1 MYLKQIDLL
10 GFKSFTDKTR
20 ISLEPGISCIVG
32 PNGSGKSN
40 IADALRWVLGEQSSR
55 SLRGGKMEDVIFA
68 GSKKRKPLGM
78 AEVTITLDNS
88 DGHISL
94 PFPEIAVT
102 RRVYRSGQSD
112 YLINNQACR
121 LKDIT
126 NLFLDTGI
134 GVEGISLISQG
145 RVNEIVSAKPEERR
159 VFVEEAAGIV
169 KYRNR
174 KREAVRKLEE
184 TVRCLERVGDIIG
197 ELESRLSPLESQMI
211 KAKAYLDLREQSNQ
225 LEIGLIL
232 RLLKEDQNKL
242 AQLST
247 SLEQLNEE
255 VLRQETLRHGY
266 EAEAERLRLT
276 LQGLDE
282 EIAGMQ
288 QTFFQTQTELER
300 ELAQIPI
307 IREKQ
312 ANNEEN
318 NRRLNLELEDFTNKS
333 KSKLE
338 ESRLL
343 AAQLEATK
351 SEVDRKKAEI
361 SAVEDIAQSAR
372 QALDEGES
380 HLTALKDQ
388 AFALAQKLADLRN
401 QLRYNEQMSGDNT
414 RQQSQ
419 LETQEE
425 EISQYLAELMREE
438 ETWQSKLTRLAGAEK
453 AKTQDLEKADE
464 TAKAKEKA
472 CSLAEAAAIDLRYKF
487 HAQNSRFTVM
497 EEMAQSYE
505 GYFPGV
511 RSILLAKKENDS
523 NLTGIIGVAAQ
534 LLEVPEQYR
543 QAVETYLG
551 SALQNIVVQTAAD
564 ARRAITWLKDKK
576 GGRATFLPL
585 DTLKPKSNDFFSA
598 AAKIEGVFGPANQ
611 LISSEPAIRPALDFL
626 LGQALLVQNMEIA
639 SQAAKAAGYRGSIVT
654 LEGDMINPGGSLT
667 GGSKN
672 QKSPDLLSKK
682 AALEESRRDLAN
694 MKELLAQK
702 EDQLEKL
709 RSQDSAA
716 RDNLSKIEAEIK
728 ETVEAKAAAERELAQ
743 ILTGKHQAAKQLD
756 LLEEQKA
763 AIKDNAARLAEEKQ
777 NLSGELEKH
786 QGENNDLGEEISQ
799 LQVDLK
805 IKRENME
812 EEREDETRSKVE
824 LARLQE
830 AAHNLGARNHTLRQ
844 ELAELE
850 ANQIQ
855 RQAALTAISKEQTQL
870 RELEAEARSVIAA
883 KEEQIQHQEEALDQK
898 RHGFGE
904 ENNQL
909 QELDKNSRELARSL
923 ELLRQKLH
931 QEELKKTLVQAEW
944 ENEEDRLQEKFQLS
958 YQEASLLPPVNL
970 SRREMKNTLA
980 GLSKEIEELGQVN
993 LGAIEEYAEVSQR
1006 YDFLQEQRGDLTAAK
1021 QSLDQV
1027 IADMDKIM
1035 ASRFRNAF
1043 GQLNLEFAKSFAR
1056 LFDGGNA
1063 ELVLSDPQDILATG
1077 VELSV
1082 HPPGK
1087 KVSNYNLLSGGE
1099 KALIGIALMFAIMA
1113 VRPSPFCLLDEV
1125 DAALDEAN
1133 VERFANYLV
1142 DLAAKTQFLMIS
1154 HRQGTMEV
1162 SSSLWGV
1169 TMEEEGVSKLVSVRL
1184 N

>member
-55 SLRGGKMEDVIFA
+55 SLRGGKMEDVIFT

-78 AEVTITLDNS
+78 AEVSITLDNS

-94 PFPEIAVT
+94 PFFEIAVT

-126 NLFLDTGI
+126 NLFVDTGI

-145 RVNEIVSAKPEERR
+145 RINEIVSAKPEERR

-174 KREAVRKLEE
+174 KREAGRKLEE

-197 ELESRLSPLESQMI
+197 ELESRLSPLKNQMI
-211 KAKAYLDLREQSNQ
+211 KAKAYLDLREQSNR

-232 RLLKEDQNKL
+232 RLLKENHNRL
-242 AQLST
+242 TQLSA
-247 SLEQLNEE
+247 SLEQQNEE
-255 VLRQETLRHGY
+255 ILRQETLRHSCD
-266 EAEAERLRLT
+266 AEAERLRLT

-288 QTFFQTQTELER
+288 QAFFQTQTELER

-318 NRRLNLELEDFTNKS
+318 KRRLQLEMEDFSNKTKS
-333 KSKLE
+333 KEE
-338 ESRLL
+338 ESLLL
-343 AAQLEATK
+343 AAQLEATQ
-351 SEVDRKKAEI
+351 SEVTKKKAEI
-361 SAVEDIAQSAR
+361 SAAEELNQSAR
-372 QALDEGES
+372 QVLGEGENR
-380 HLTALKDQ
+380 LTALKDQ

-401 QLRYNEQMSGDNT
+401 QGRYNEQMSGDNF
-414 RQQSQ
+414 RQQNQ
-419 LETQEE
+419 LEAQKEEIRRYLGGLIQEE
-425 EISQYLAELMREE
+425 EKSRSILDS
-438 ETWQSKLTRLAGAEK
+438 LAGAEK
-453 AKTQDLEKADE
+453 VKTQDLKKAAE
-464 TAKAKEKA
+464 TSQVKEKA

-497 EEMAQSYE
+497 AEMAQSFE

-511 RSILLAKKENDS
+511 RSILLAKKENDPD
-523 NLTGIIGVAAQ
+523 LAGIIGVAAQ
-534 LLEVPEQYR
+534 LLEVPEQYAP
-543 QAVETYLG
+543 AVETYLG
-551 SALQNIVVQTAAD
+551 SALQNIVVQTAFD
-564 ARRAITWLKDKK
+564 ARRAIAWLKEKK

-585 DTLKPKSNDFFSA
+585 DTLKSKSNEFFSA
-598 AAKIEGVFGPANQ
+598 AAKLEGVFGPANQ
-611 LISSEPAIRPALDFL
+611 LISAEPAIRPALDFL
-626 LGQALLVQNMEIA
+626 LGQALIVQNMDIA
-639 SQAAKAAGYRGSIVT
+639 SQAAQASGYRGSIVT

-682 AALEESRRDLAN
+682 AALEESRRELAR

-702 EDQLEKL
+702 EDRLKELRLE
-709 RSQDSAA
+709 DSAA
-716 RDNLSKIEAEIK
+716 RDNLSQIEAEIK
-728 ETVEAKAAAERELAQ
+728 ESGEAKAAAERELAQ
-743 ILTGKHQAAKQLD
+743 ILADKLQAAKQLD

-763 AIKDNAARLAEEKQ
+763 AAEGTAARLLEEKQ
-777 NLSGELEKH
+777 NLKEELEKH
-786 QGENNDLGEEISQ
+786 QGENSNLGEEIAR
-799 LQVDLK
+799 LQAELAL
-805 IKRENME
+805 KRENME
-812 EEREDETRSKVE
+812 EERDDETRSKVE

-830 AAHNLGARNHTLRQ
+830 AAYNLGMRNHSLRQ
-844 ELAELE
+844 ELAELA

-855 RQAALTAISKEQTQL
+855 RQAALSTISQEQVQL
-870 RELEAEARSVIAA
+870 EESAEKARLLIAVT
-883 KEEQIQHQEEALDQK
+883 EEQIQHQEEALNLK
-898 RHGFGE
+898 RHGFGA

-909 QELDKNSRELARSL
+909 QDLEKTSRELAKSL

-931 QEELKKTLVQAEW
+931 QEELKKTLAQAEW
-944 ENEEDRLQEKFQLS
+944 ENEEERLQEKFQLS

-970 SRREMKNTLA
+970 SRREMKNSLA
-980 GLSKEIEELGQVN
+980 DLAREIEELGQVN

-1006 YDFLQEQRGDLTAAK
+1006 YDFLTEQRGDLTEAK

-1043 GQLNLEFAKSFAR
+1043 ARLNQEFAKSFAR

-1063 ELVLSDPQDILATG
+1063 ELILSDPQDILATG